1 MSENLNPN
9 VVVPSS
15 PKTLLGHKFG
25 NTLRRRS
32 RNRFVT
38 KNLPVPGPFDS
49 VSDQIITLI
58 FSKITESQRKSAALV
73 CKRWLRLQG
82 RLVESIRV
90 LDWGFLESGRLV
102 ERFIDLRDVDLVDAC
117 VKGGRRWKVFL
128 SQRLVSIDLSDEW
141 IIIGDKDGDGNGDL
155 LRLVNEDCFLS
166 KEDVD
171 EGLRVLSCGC
181 PRLRK
186 LVTVAGTEM
195 GLLSLAEDCPNLQE
209 LELHRCCDHTLRA
222 IAAFENLQ
230 VLRLHGNVGRPVTDT
245 GLTILAQGC
254 KLLVKLEL
262 RGCEGSYD
270 GIKAIGQGC
279 QMLEELTLSD
289 HKLDDGW
296 LAGVSYC
303 ENLKNL
309 TFRSCKR
316 IDDCPDPEEYLS
328 CCPFLE
334 RLHLQTCQLRRS
346 ESLKALLMVCDAVR
360 EIVIQDCWGLTDD
373 IFILIRTCRRVNF
386 LSLEGC
392 SLITTTAL
400 ESVVLSMDALERLKV
415 VSCKNVKNSELS
427 IDLSALFTILQELT
441 WMPDAKSLLS
451 SNITSIMG
459 KKGGKFF
466 KK

>member
-1 MSENLNPN
+1 
-9 VVVPSS
+9 
-15 PKTLLGHKFG
+15 
-25 NTLRRRS
+25 
-32 RNRFVT
+32 
-38 KNLPVPGPFDS
+38 
-49 VSDQIITLI
+49 
-58 FSKITESQRKSAALV
+58 
-73 CKRWLRLQG
+73 
-82 RLVESIRV
+82 
-90 LDWGFLESGRLV
+90 
-102 ERFIDLRDVDLVDAC
+102 
-117 VKGGRRWKVFL
+117 
-128 SQRLVSIDLSDEW
+128 
-141 IIIGDKDGDGNGDL
+141 
-155 LRLVNEDCFLS
+155 
-166 KEDVD
+166 
-171 EGLRVLSCGC
+171 
-181 PRLRK
+181 
-186 LVTVAGTEM
+186 M

-262 RGCEGSYD
+262 SGCEGSYD

-303 ENLKNL
+303 KNLKNL

-346 ESLKALLMVCDAVR
+346 ESLKALLMVCDTVR

-451 SNITSIMG
+451 SNITSDMG